1 MSADL
6 RAPEVKGLSSIA
18 KAYEE
23 LLAKRP
29 GMLASE
35 SGGELSWLKTA
46 RDRDALRWTTEGL
59 PSRKSERWHYTS
71 LAQVDNAQIVLADS
85 QSLKTKEH
93 FHILNIKPYAEIV
106 FLNGHFSRELSRLPS
121 VSDGEAA
128 HCSISVLSE
137 LFEECVNNGWS
148 AERKHQLAAFQS
160 HLEASDADRET
171 IFAAMN
177 TSFMQDAVLIHVHAG
192 ARIEPPVVVQ
202 FLSSAAQTAL
212 TLPMTS
218 PRVFAHLDAQTEA
231 SIVEL
236 FEGDLNSAP
245 YLTNSVSDLRLEEGA
260 RLTHCRVQLE
270 SAKALHFGTT
280 RIHQKRAS
288 FAETFQFSFGAKLA
302 RQDLHVSLEGE
313 GAEAVLDGLYQ
324 VSGSQHTDHYTLVD
338 HVVPNTT
345 SDQIYKGILDQES
358 RAVFN
363 GHVRIKRDAQKS
375 NAGQK
380 NHNLILSKKAEV
392 DTKPELEIEADD
404 VKASHGATIGQ
415 LDPEQIFYFQARGI
429 AEAEAANLLARG
441 FAMDIVFRI
450 RNESVR
456 KCLAS
461 LVEER
466 FDLLSKGGSDGL

>member
-1 MSADL
+1 L
-6 RAPEVKGLSSIA
+6 Q
-18 KAYEE
+18 E

-35 SGGELSWLKTA
+35 SGGELSWLKAA
-46 RDRDALRWTTEGL
+46 RERDALRWTTEGL

-71 LAQVDNAQIVLADS
+71 LAQVENAQIVLADD
-85 QSLKTKEH
+85 QSLKAKEQ
-93 FHILNIKPYAEIV
+93 FQVLNIQPYAEIV
-106 FLNGHFSRELSRLPS
+106 FLNGRFSRELSHLPS
-121 VSDGEAA
+121 GGEEQTAR
-128 HCSISVLSE
+128 CSISVLSE
-137 LFEECVNNGWS
+137 LFEECVSNGWS
-148 AERKHQLAAFQS
+148 AERKHRLAAFQR
-160 HLEASDADRET
+160 HLETSDADRET
-171 IFAAMN
+171 VFAAMN

-192 ARIEPPVVVQ
+192 ARIKQPVVVK
-202 FLSSAAQTAL
+202 FLSDAL
-212 TLPMTS
+212 PSVMTLPMTS

-236 FEGDLNSAP
+236 FEGSSSSAS
-245 YLTNSVSDLRLEEGA
+245 YLTNAVSDLRLEEGA
-260 RLTHCRVQLE
+260 RLTHCKVQLE
-270 SAKALHFGTT
+270 SAGSLHFGTT

-302 RQDLHVSLEGE
+302 RQDLHVSLEGQ
-313 GAEAVLDGLYQ
+313 GAEAFLDGLYQ

-380 NHNLILSKKAEV
+380 NHNLILSKKAEM

-429 AEAEAANLLARG
+429 AKEDAANLLARG
-441 FAMDIVFRI
+441 FAMEIVFRI

-456 KCLAS
+456 KCLAG
-461 LVEER
+461 LVEQR
-466 FDLLSKGGSDGL
+466 FDLLNRGDSHGT